1 MSFFGEKCSK
11 LLVVIIIV
19 LVIDVLDIDNNYLKN
34 IYLWSYV
41 LLQLCNLGIII
52 MLFSCPQ
59 NIIVFEIYQMFLR
72 NIFIAYKYIQHNE
85 FKNSNLL
92 RIPTVDNVL

>member
-1 MSFFGEKCSK
+1 MLLVVPLFKFYSNYFDLRLCQMSFFGEKCSK

-52 MLFSCPQ
+52 MFFSCP
-59 NIIVFEIYQMFLR
+59 
-72 NIFIAYKYIQHNE
+72 
-85 FKNSNLL
+85 
-92 RIPTVDNVL
+92 